1 MLNIAKISSSSSS
14 FEDKLIKRNNQIQA
28 PEGVSPYSSGP
39 ENLPHYSRQTTSSRR
54 YDSTSFQSPSLAKS
68 TWESLKARSL
78 TSQRKKQAQQPP
90 TLSTRHRLFEMD
102 LKNKA
107 PNQAIFQRVIDNS
120 NDKKKPNILH
130 LMN

>member
-28 PEGVSPYSSGP
+28 PEEVSPYSSGP
-39 ENLPHYSRQTTSSRR
+39 ENLPHYFRRTTSSRR
-54 YDSTSFQSPSLAKS
+54 YDSTSFQAPSLAKS

-107 PNQAIFQRVIDNS
+107 PNQAIFQRVLIIQMIRKS
-120 NDKKKPNILH
+120 
-130 LMN
+130 

>member
-14 FEDKLIKRNNQIQA
+14 FKDKLIKRNNQIQA
-28 PEGVSPYSSGP
+28 PAEVPPYSSGP
-39 ENLPHYSRQTTSSRR
+39 ENLPHYFRRTTSSRR
-54 YDSTSFQSPSLAKS
+54 YDSTLFQAPSLAKS
-68 TWESLKARSL
+68 VWESLKARSL

-107 PNQAIFQRVIDNS
+107 PNQAIFQRVLIIQMIRKS
-120 NDKKKPNILH
+120 
-130 LMN
+130 